1 MLADKVKLSAKDIL
15 EKMNLKQALE
25 VTDKKTL
32 TNF

>member
-15 EKMNLKQALE
+15 EKNLKQALE